1 MAWYHRLLG
10 IEEKLNPGQI
20 LDRGKQEGTRELIL
34 SYEMMYERLEVV
46 NRGVNMIVDDAADMP
61 ALVLPDNA
69 FLV

>member
-34 SYEMMYERLEVV
+34 SYEMTVSYTHMTLTTNSEV
-46 NRGVNMIVDDAADMP
+46 
-61 ALVLPDNA
+61 
-69 FLV
+69 